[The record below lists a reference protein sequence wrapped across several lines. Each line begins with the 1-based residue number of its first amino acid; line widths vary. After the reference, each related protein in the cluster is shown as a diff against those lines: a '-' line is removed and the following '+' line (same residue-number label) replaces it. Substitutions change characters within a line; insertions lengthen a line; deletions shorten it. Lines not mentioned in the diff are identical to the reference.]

1 MPDWCGNNSLDSLRN
16 IVEDGR
22 VSLMFMVPGD
32 ANVVRINGQAGPDLP
47 SMGDI
52 LQA

>member
-1 MPDWCGNNSLDSLRN
+1 MPDWCGNNRLDSLRN
-16 IVEDGR
+16 IFEDGR

-32 ANVVRINGQAGPDLP
+32 ANVVRINDQAGPDLP